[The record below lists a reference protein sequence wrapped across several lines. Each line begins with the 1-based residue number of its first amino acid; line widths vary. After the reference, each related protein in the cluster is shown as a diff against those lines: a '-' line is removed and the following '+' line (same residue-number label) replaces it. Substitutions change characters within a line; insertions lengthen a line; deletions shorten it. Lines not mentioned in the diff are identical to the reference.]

1 MIYFIQC
8 TVIQHTR
15 VIILLRLR
23 FRIYKISLKKVN
35 IFDNMEMDSSEIY
48 HMANYSVA
56 RDDILPFEDLNG
68 LNYTVF
74 NINMSKPAQAVSRI
88 YCPLVFRFIWY
99 TIITGSLSLL
109 GLAGNT
115 LSIIILQKDK
125 GNEVADLLL
134 QALALADNSL
144 LFTSIILLSILWGSL
159 LYFNA
164 TAVFEAILPYFLKY
178 VQPIGNMTKA
188 FAIWM
193 TVLLAVNR
201 YIVIKRPLD
210 AHRICSLWKARL
222 QILTVLIFSIV
233 CNIPRFF
240 RIRIVEKV
248 KDNSTVTTFEETS
261 VGKGSLF
268 HIIYTNVLYTL
279 LVHTLPLILLV
290 FMNVSL
296 ILELRKMKKQRS
308 LMNVSSQ
315 PSDANIT
322 LVMCI
327 IIVIFILCH
336 TPDRVLQ
343 GINSFYKDDWWEY
356 TCYLFAICNLL
367 IVINSSSNFLVYY
380 FVRKR
385 FRKVLLEVLCPGY
398 KRRLSEATEDQKEMN
413 GALSALRKL
422 SNSMTEILFRQVDS
436 DNSRKIHKRR
446 KRTSSLGTLLTV
458 NNRDRAHRSQSAG
471 RLVDITQFNTQLDET
486 K

>member
-1 MIYFIQC
+1 MDDIREMEAYSG
-8 TVIQHTR
+8 VE
-15 VIILLRLR
+15 
-23 FRIYKISLKKVN
+23 
-35 IFDNMEMDSSEIY
+35 EMDLDVTY
-48 HMANYSVA
+48 HIANYSVVESFA
-56 RDDILPFEDLNG
+56 NGDG
-68 LNYTVF
+68 LNFTVF
-74 NINMSKPAQAVSRI
+74 DVSLPVSTASGTI
-88 YCPLVFRFIWY
+88 SCSVLFRFIWY
-99 TIITGSLSLL
+99 TVITGTLCLL
-109 GLAGNT
+109 GLTGNT
-115 LSIIILQKDK
+115 LSIVILQKDK
-125 GNEVADLLL
+125 GNEVANLLL

-144 LFTSIILLSILWGSL
+144 LFSSIVMLSVLWGSL

-164 TAVFEAILPYFLKY
+164 KHIFDMMLPYFLKY

-210 AHRICSLWKARL
+210 AHRICTLWKARV
-222 QILTVLIFSIV
+222 QILTVLIFSIA
-233 CNIPRFF
+233 CNLPRFF

-248 KDNSTVTTFEETS
+248 SGNTSSMAYEETNI
-261 VGKGSLF
+261 GKGSLF

-296 ILELRKMKKQRS
+296 ILELRKMKEQRS

-327 IIVIFILCH
+327 IIIIFIVCH
-336 TPDRVLQ
+336 TPDRILQ
-343 GINSFYKDDWWEY
+343 GINSFYKDDWWEHA
-356 TCYLFAICNLL
+356 CYLFAICNLL

-385 FRKVLLEVLCPGY
+385 FRRVLFEVICPGY
-398 KRRLSEATEDQKEMN
+398 HRRLSDATIVNQSEVN
-413 GALSALRKL
+413 GAMSALRKL
-422 SNSMTEILFRQVDS
+422 SSSMTEILYRQVDS
-436 DNSRKIHKRR
+436 NKSGNVNNRGN
-446 KRTSSLGTLLTV
+446 KRTSSLGNLLRV
-458 NNRDRAHRSQSAG
+458 NNQEKTRRSQSTG
-471 RLVDITQFNTQLDET
+471 RLVDITQLNPLVDGTE
-486 K
+486 